1 MYMHVSYCRNMHI
14 HKNKPLRFTL
24 ETYKYII
31 YIIPND
37 TIDTN
42 IPDIIFPIK
51 TPKIASFIL
60 IFNKDA
66 IAEVVQTPVVGSG
79 IATNIIIPKIDTL
92 FNFFIRLFIFS
103 SIIYPIL

>member
-1 MYMHVSYCRNMHI
+1 MYMYVSHCRNMHMY
-14 HKNKPLRFTL
+14 KNKPHRFTI

-31 YIIPND
+31 PND
-37 TIDTN
+37 SIDTN

-103 SIIYPIL
+103 SIICPIL